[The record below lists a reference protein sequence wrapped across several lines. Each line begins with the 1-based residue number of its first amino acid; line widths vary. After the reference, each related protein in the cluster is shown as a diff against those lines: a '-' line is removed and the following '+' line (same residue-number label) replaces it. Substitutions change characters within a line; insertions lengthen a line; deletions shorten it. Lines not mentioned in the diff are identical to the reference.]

1 MYVLKQVVGCRSLEH
16 RYSEQVDSKKSQ
28 RMRHGNSRESG
39 VSLVRVPK
47 KLPKERPVCLF
58 PFDLLQ
64 RDCTL
69 LHPAPTISKHHF
81 GV

>member
-39 VSLVRVPK
+39 VSLVWVPQNLPPQRPVSRVP
-47 KLPKERPVCLF
+47 
-58 PFDLLQ
+58 FDW
-64 RDCTL
+64 
-69 LHPAPTISKHHF
+69 
-81 GV
+81 